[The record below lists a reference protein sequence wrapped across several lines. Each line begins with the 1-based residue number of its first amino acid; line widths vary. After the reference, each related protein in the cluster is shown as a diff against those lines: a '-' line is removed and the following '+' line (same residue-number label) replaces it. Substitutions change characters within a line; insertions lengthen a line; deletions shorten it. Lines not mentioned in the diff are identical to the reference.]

1 MEETHQKVIEDIQ
14 RQHQREIRKLLEE
27 KERLL
32 EEETNA
38 TIAGNE
44 CITVYTK
51 FPNLKVNYL
60 FVSANC
66 CQCKCQLK
74 CEMFNAIIYLAL

>member
-44 CITVYTK
+44 CITVYNQISK
-51 FPNLKVNYL
+51 FESELL
-60 FVSANC
+60 IC
-66 CQCKCQLK
+66 LCKL
-74 CEMFNAIIYLAL
+74 LSV

>member
-14 RQHQREIRKLLEE
+14 RQHQREIQKLLEE

-44 CITVYTK
+44 CINVYTK
-51 FPNLKVNYL
+51 FESELL
-60 FVSANC
+60 MACLS
-66 CQCKCQLK
+66 L
-74 CEMFNAIIYLAL
+74 

>member
-32 EEETNA
+32 DEETNA
-38 TIAGNE
+38 TIAGNKS
-44 CITVYTK
+44 TT
-51 FPNLKVNYL
+51 
-60 FVSANC
+60 
-66 CQCKCQLK
+66 
-74 CEMFNAIIYLAL
+74 M

>member
-1 MEETHQKVIEDIQ
+1 MFGVLCGMQATCERGFTAMEETHQKVIEDIQ
-14 RQHQREIRKLLEE
+14 RQHQREIQNLLEE

-51 FPNLKVNYL
+51 FESELL
-60 FVSANC
+60 MACLS
-66 CQCKCQLK
+66 L
-74 CEMFNAIIYLAL
+74 

>member
-38 TIAGNE
+38 TIAGNKST
-44 CITVYTK
+44 TVYK
-51 FPNLKVNYL
+51 IHQFFIDNELLPV
-60 FVSANC
+60 
-66 CQCKCQLK
+66 
-74 CEMFNAIIYLAL
+74 

>member
-14 RQHQREIRKLLEE
+14 RQHQREIQKLLEE

-38 TIAGNE
+38 TIAGAE
-44 CITVYTK
+44 TITTRHYK
-51 FPNLKVNYL
+51 E
-60 FVSANC
+60 SH
-66 CQCKCQLK
+66 
-74 CEMFNAIIYLAL
+74 